1 MKLPASFRWLCWK
14 LSARPR
20 RPKPPK
26 PRTRAKR
33 IAAAAGGFAIVL
45 ALLFG
50 YGYCFGGPVSRYLS
64 GRIAA
69 RYVEEHHPGETFL
82 MDNSAPADTG
92 YRYII
97 TMQSADSQD
106 TRFVIWVEQ
115 GRVTWDSYEE
125 RVSQLINTRARL
137 GEQLRHDVTAA
148 LAAAGMEAPA
158 DTSYWMVV
166 GGTDSST
173 GIPAA
178 GHPPFALD
186 MPYDKGTLPPFAIE
200 WEFTVG
206 YDEVPD
212 DPAASAAAWIGRA
225 KSAMDAAGI
234 DIAAYQVTFHGVDGS
249 EPSTPARKYRV
260 SKSDTRYF
268 CFQNRSTT
276 LIFTLIGTKYPY
288 FMTESRR
295 IGKFRRFFYAFFSM
309 LVSKNFCILLALSRF
324 ICSVAWTYRCKVKA
338 AVA

>member
-1 MKLPASFRWLCWK
+1 MKLPA
-14 LSARPR
+14 RPR
-20 RPKPPK
+20 QSRPPK

-125 RVSQLINTRARL
+125 QVSQLINTRARL
-137 GEQLRHDVTAA
+137 GEQLRRDVSPA
-148 LAAAGMEAPA
+148 LAAAGMENA
-158 DTSYWMVV
+158 DFHLEAS
-166 GGTDSST
+166 TDSSA
-173 GIPAA
+173 GIPAE

-212 DPAASAAAWIGRA
+212 DPAAAAAAWISRA

-234 DIAAYQVTFHGVDGS
+234 DIAAYQVTFRGTDGS
-249 EPSTPARKYRV
+249 ELYASPLVAAGDVPAA
-260 SKSDTRYF
+260 
-268 CFQNRSTT
+268 
-276 LIFTLIGTKYPY
+276 P
-288 FMTESRR
+288 
-295 IGKFRRFFYAFFSM
+295 
-309 LVSKNFCILLALSRF
+309 
-324 ICSVAWTYRCKVKA
+324 
-338 AVA
+338 

>member
-1 MKLPASFRWLCWK
+1 MKLSVLFRRLRRK
-14 LSARPR
+14 RSARVR
-20 RPKPPK
+20 RPQPHK

-137 GEQLRHDVTAA
+137 GEQLQRDV
-148 LAAAGMEAPA
+148 AAAGMENTDFHLEA
-158 DTSYWMVV
+158 
-166 GGTDSST
+166 GTDSGT
-173 GIPAA
+173 GVPAA
-178 GHPPFALD
+178 GHSPFALD
-186 MPYDKGTLPPFAIE
+186 MSYDKGDLPPFAIE

-212 DPAASAAAWIGRA
+212 DPAAAAAAWISRA

-234 DIAAYQVTFHGVDGS
+234 DIAAYQVT
-249 EPSTPARKYRV
+249 Y
-260 SKSDTRYF
+260 
-268 CFQNRSTT
+268 RSTDASELYASP
-276 LIFTLIGTKYPY
+276 LI
-288 FMTESRR
+288 
-295 IGKFRRFFYAFFSM
+295 
-309 LVSKNFCILLALSRF
+309 
-324 ICSVAWTYRCKVKA
+324 A
-338 AVA
+338 AADVPAAP

>member
-26 PRTRAKR
+26 PRTRTRAKR

-178 GHPPFALD
+178 GHPPFVLD

-249 EPSTPARKYRV
+249 ELYASP
-260 SKSDTRYF
+260 
-268 CFQNRSTT
+268 
-276 LIFTLIGTKYPY
+276 LI
-288 FMTESRR
+288 
-295 IGKFRRFFYAFFSM
+295 
-309 LVSKNFCILLALSRF
+309 
-324 ICSVAWTYRCKVKA
+324 A
-338 AVA
+338 AADGEGGG

>member
-1 MKLPASFRWLCWK
+1 MKLPASFRRLCWK

-69 RYVEEHHPGETFL
+69 HYVDGAYPGLDYTL
-82 MDNSAPADTG
+82 RATDQSIG
-92 YRYII
+92 YSYIFEV
-97 TMQSADSQD
+97 QSAASTD
-106 TRFVIWVEQ
+106 TRFHIWMRM
-115 GRVTWDSYEE
+115 GRITWDTYDVDVASFY
-125 RVSQLINTRARL
+125 NTRERL
-137 GEQLRHDVTAA
+137 SQQLQQDVTAA
-148 LAAAGMEAPA
+148 LADAGMETPA

-173 GIPAA
+173 GIPAE

-212 DPAASAAAWIGRA
+212 DPAVAAAAWISRA

-234 DIAAYQVTFHGVDGS
+234 DIAAYQVTYRGTDGS
-249 EPSTPARKYRV
+249 ELYASPLIAADDVPA
-260 SKSDTRYF
+260 
-268 CFQNRSTT
+268 
-276 LIFTLIGTKYPY
+276 
-288 FMTESRR
+288 
-295 IGKFRRFFYAFFSM
+295 
-309 LVSKNFCILLALSRF
+309 AL
-324 ICSVAWTYRCKVKA
+324 
-338 AVA
+338 